1 MSDRR
6 APQSPWEAREEIA
19 RLRLKLEAVTD
30 LYETAVMEL
39 ADAHA
44 RWEEADDRT
53 WLDVRNEMGPTD
65 EHGKTRLSQDY
76 RSEVNQRTRKERND
90 ADGADR
96 LVKRIERT
104 MRSLETQ
111 IGASQSE
118 AKSLQAELDHAHYG
132 ESPQAPQWGAS
143 TRDPRPR
150 RQSYPSAPH
159 PAEVAP

>member
-1 MSDRR
+1 MSDYR
-6 APQSPWEAREEIA
+6 APQSPHEARAEIA
-19 RLRLKLEAVTD
+19 RLRRKLEAVTD
-30 LYETAVMEL
+30 LYEQAVMDL
-39 ADAHA
+39 AETHA
-44 RWEEADDRT
+44 EWEKVEDET
-53 WLDVRNEMGPTD
+53 WLDVRRNWDAPPKPLT
-65 EHGKTRLSQDY
+65 KDY
-76 RSEVNQRTRKERND
+76 QAEVNRRVRKQRDD

-111 IGASQSE
+111 IGAAQSE

-150 RQSYPSAPH
+150 FPQAPH
-159 PAEVAP
+159 PAEVSS